1 MAIHVSSRQVTV
13 LCGWV
18 NRHHGLDAVFTQIVE
33 CCVFCF
39 FFFQKQYCLREL
51 GNWAVYVDMQS
62 WMATGRH
69 LFQTLAF
76 LLGCGGQSDV
86 RTSPMQSPPEI
97 NTVKFFPH
105 KRKGHFSLCVSC
117 RNSYPKSL
125 MPCLKGRSK
134 LMSMSLTKEMMETT
148 FMSLNGRRWCFAV
161 VHLYLVRFAVQGKC
175 FTLCLVQPRQDLGPG

>member
-76 LLGCGGQSDV
+76 LLGCGG
-86 RTSPMQSPPEI
+86 
-97 NTVKFFPH
+97 
-105 KRKGHFSLCVSC
+105 
-117 RNSYPKSL
+117 
-125 MPCLKGRSK
+125 
-134 LMSMSLTKEMMETT
+134 
-148 FMSLNGRRWCFAV
+148 
-161 VHLYLVRFAVQGKC
+161 
-175 FTLCLVQPRQDLGPG
+175 